1 MPATKRNHEPG
12 VMALLLNEPHRFEFA
27 QLLNV
32 LLRAL
37 RRQGTPYDKAFGDV
51 LRFRNNLSLAF
62 PPSEVQALEV
72 ETNAPPANHGPPR
85 AVAAGALRK
94 IRITPSFVGLL
105 GASGTLPLHDTER
118 VAARRSLDG
127 DTSQHELIDVLS
139 NRMIGLFYEA
149 WGKYRVEHGIDVR
162 GHDRLLPMLMALAGM
177 KSHGA
182 HRWQRACVNDETT
195 GYYAALLRTRPVS
208 AGTIE
213 RVLAE
218 HFDLPVRLEQF
229 VGCWDA
235 IPEKRRST
243 LGTKPVLGFGAALGV
258 RLWRTDLRIRLHI
271 GPLDEE
277 QVQDFLPGGRAL
289 LALKEMV
296 CLFAVPALRYE
307 IRLLLAPPCVK
318 RMTLTTRMGQP
329 RRLGWDTFLTG
340 TPGVASRPE
349 IGLMLRLPAPSG
361 RPARPNPVAA
371 ATDLVS
377 P

>member
-1 MPATKRNHEPG
+1 MPATKRKHESG
-12 VMALLLNEPHRFEFA
+12 VMELLLNEPHRFEFA
-27 QLLNV
+27 QLLNI
-32 LLRAL
+32 LLRVL

-72 ETNAPPANHGPPR
+72 ETNSPPAKFSPR
-85 AVAAGALRK
+85 SPVAVGALSK

-105 GASGTLPLHDTER
+105 GAGGTLPLHDTER

-127 DTSQHELIDVLS
+127 DASQHELLDVLS

-177 KSHGA
+177 KSHGV
-182 HRWQRACVNDETT
+182 RRSPPACVKDGTT

-218 HFDLPVRLEQF
+218 YFDLPVRLEQF
-229 VGCWDA
+229 VGGWDP

-243 LGTKPVLGFGAALGV
+243 LGTNPVLGFGAALGV
-258 RLWRTDLRIRLHI
+258 RLWRTDLRARLHI
-271 GPLDEE
+271 GPLDEAH
-277 QVQDFLPGGRAL
+277 VQDFLPGGRAL
-289 LALKEMV
+289 QALKEMV

-318 RMTLTTRMGQP
+318 RMTLTTRAGHS
-329 RRLGWDTFLTG
+329 RRLGWDTFVTG
-340 TPGVASRPE
+340 TPGVANRPE
-349 IGLMLRLPAPSG
+349 IDLVLRLPALVWPRCPAKSNSG
-361 RPARPNPVAA
+361 GREPA
-371 ATDLVS
+371 
-377 P
+377 